1 MNLFRKRNDHG
12 SQNFGG
18 MEAVGGAGVSDVI
31 RIGEEDPREAKRRV
45 ITVGYVVTFLG
56 SLCVSHY

>member
-45 ITVGYVVTFLG
+45 ITVGYVVAF
-56 SLCVSHY
+56 

>member
-1 MNLFRKRNDHG
+1 
-12 SQNFGG
+12 

-45 ITVGYVVTFLG
+45 ITVGYVVAFLG
-56 SLCVSHY
+56 SPCVSHY